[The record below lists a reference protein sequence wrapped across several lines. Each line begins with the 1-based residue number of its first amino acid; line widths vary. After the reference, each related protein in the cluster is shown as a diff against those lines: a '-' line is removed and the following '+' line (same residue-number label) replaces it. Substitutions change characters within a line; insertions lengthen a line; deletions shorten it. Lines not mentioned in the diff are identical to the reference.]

1 MYKEKKSFS
10 FTFFFSICI
19 SLERVEET
27 HHLCVEIRD
36 EQSRYIKELECEVE
50 AQDQNF
56 VLLQNE
62 YEELDCRYG

>member
-1 MYKEKKSFS
+1 MKIKNSFS
-10 FTFFFSICI
+10 FISVFFFICN

-36 EQSRYIKELECEVE
+36 EQSRYIKKLECEVE

-62 YEELDCRYG
+62 YDELDCRYG